1 MVARMAFTQSPR
13 WRLSFSEWAWVGGS
27 ATPIS
32 SSSASRTIL
41 PARDRRQG
49 VVQVNGR
56 GQGRD
61 PVPEVEALVLGVG
74 AGVGVDHAHENAGRP
89 LEQIDEGVHEAAA
102 AARPYHSSV
111 LP

>member
-13 WRLSFSEWAWVGGS
+13 WRLSFSEWAWVWGS

-41 PARDRRQG
+41 PARHRRQC

-56 GQGRD
+56 AHGLH
-61 PVPEVEALVLGVG
+61 PVAEVEALVLGVG
-74 AGVGVDHAHENAGRP
+74 AGVGADHAHENAGRP
-89 LEQIDEGVHEAAA
+89 LETIHNGGHEAD
-102 AARPYHSSV
+102 
-111 LP
+111 